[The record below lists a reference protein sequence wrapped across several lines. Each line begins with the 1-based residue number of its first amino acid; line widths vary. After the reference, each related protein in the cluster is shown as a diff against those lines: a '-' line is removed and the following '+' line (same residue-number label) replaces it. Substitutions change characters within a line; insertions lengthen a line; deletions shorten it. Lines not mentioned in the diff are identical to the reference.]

1 MFVTMS
7 TEPYIFS
14 DGFDRL
20 FLEELYAGDTRT
32 AEEIFG
38 TSLAQVELSLELA
51 EIESRSEDPDRLRRV
66 IHHVKPLFG
75 YMGLL
80 SVQDAAQQFEDLC
93 GGERDM
99 AIVRS
104 AFEEFRNIVQEALR
118 RVRSEQSR
126 LHRYN
131 NRRA

>member
-7 TEPYIFS
+7 TEPYVFS

-20 FLEELYAGDTRT
+20 FLEELYSGDTRT

-51 EIESRSEDPDRLRRV
+51 EIESRSEDTDRLRRV

-80 SVQDAAQQFEDLC
+80 SVQDSAQQLEDLC
-93 GGERDM
+93 RGERDM
-99 AIVRS
+99 RIVRS
-104 AFEEFRNIVQEALR
+104 AFEEFRNIVQDALI

-126 LHRYN
+126 LHRFN